1 MVKCDT
7 CGKECKTAQGLA
19 GHRQFVHGQ
28 LPGPQLRLEQP
39 NPLVTQS
46 ELEQRL
52 RPLESKLGFT
62 QSELEQRLG
71 IVARPITKQVQQ
83 QAKQLKELRE
93 QFDEIQKQLKH
104 AKNFVE
110 QLTELRKLLAEAV
123 SGIGEDK
130 CLLLLGVRGHKH
142 DPGTGDVTFTVKSP
156 LADRLNIA
164 LEQAKAWESIVQVAE
179 MFEPARGIAFLER
192 LRPTKHPRGKV

>member
-93 QFDEIQKQLKH
+93 QFNEIQKQLKH

-130 CLLLLGVRGHKH
+130 YLLLLGVGGHKH
-142 DPGTGDVTFTVKSP
+142 DPVTGDVTFTVKSP
-156 LADRLNIA
+156 LADRLNIT
-164 LEQAKAWESIVQVAE
+164 LEQAKAWEIIATVAE
-179 MFEPARGIAFLER
+179 MFEPAHGKAFPQR
-192 LRPTKHPRGKV
+192 LKPTVHRKGKG